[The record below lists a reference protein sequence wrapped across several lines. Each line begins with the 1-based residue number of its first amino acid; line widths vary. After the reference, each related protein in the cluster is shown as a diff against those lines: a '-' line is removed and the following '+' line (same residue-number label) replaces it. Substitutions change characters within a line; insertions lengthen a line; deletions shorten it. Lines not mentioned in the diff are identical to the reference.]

1 MVKLYLNTYDAKK
14 KNSVEYIDVSIW
26 SLVKSVILSDLI
38 IYGIVFGVLFL
49 LGFFG
54 ALMLGI

>member
-38 IYGIVFGVLFL
+38 IYGIVFGVSFL